1 VSAFQWNQPH
11 RVTLDALRDPT
22 RGRPVNDFNPSHAPD
37 AAGGALAV
45 SYRPRAAAS
54 RREFRAAAR
63 ARHRRRVGLTTGA
76 AGLALITALGVSGG
90 AFAAGHPVASAS
102 ASPSAAAS
110 VGSGYDLGNGS
121 GTSAYA
127 YGYGPGANGYGAYG
141 YGSSPTPTP
150 TTTTTTDAVPATAAE
165 TAGVVTILTTLGYQ
179 SAQAAG
185 TGIILN
191 SDGLILTNNH
201 VVEGSTSIQVTDE
214 LTGQTYTATVVGT
227 DARHDVALLQLQ
239 GASGLTP
246 ASLET
251 TDPATA
257 GDAVTAIGNAQG
269 TGDLVAASGTVTAT
283 GQSVTTQS
291 EASIAGETLEGMIQ
305 VDADIVSGDS
315 GGPLVDAE
323 GDVVGID
330 TAASSGSADITGFAI
345 PIQTALDIVAQI
357 QRGVETD
364 TIEIG
369 YPGFLGVEV
378 ASGATSG
385 ATGGTA
391 DTTAGALIAGVIE
404 GTPAADAGL
413 TTGDTV
419 TTVNGAPVA
428 SGDAL
433 SAVLGSMEPGESVA
447 LTWTTASG
455 STASATV
462 TLVEGPAA

>member
-1 VSAFQWNQPH
+1 
-11 RVTLDALRDPT
+11 
-22 RGRPVNDFNPSHAPD
+22 VNDFNPCPTPD
-37 AAGGALAV
+37 ASGGAPAFGN
-45 SYRPRAAAS
+45 RPRAAVS

-90 AFAAGHPVASAS
+90 AFAAGIPATSDTASAGATTIVDDWS
-102 ASPSAAAS
+102 NFSLSL
-110 VGSGYDLGNGS
+110 GSGYGSAGS
-121 GTSAYA
+121 GSSAYGSSP
-127 YGYGPGANGYGAYG
+127 YGSGIDTNGYGAYG
-141 YGSSPTPTP
+141 YGGYAYGSSPTTI
-150 TTTTTTDAVPATAAE
+150 TTTGAVPATAAQ

-227 DARHDVALLQLQ
+227 DATHDVALLQLQ

-291 EASIAGETLEGMIQ
+291 EASIAGETLENMIQ

-315 GGPLVDAE
+315 GGPLVDTE

-330 TAASSGSADITGFAI
+330 TAATSGSADITGFAI

-357 QRGVETD
+357 QQGVETD

-378 ASGATSG
+378 ASTATSGSASGAIRGATSG
-385 ATGGTA
+385 AGGTA
-391 DTTAGALIAGVIE
+391 DTDVGARIAGVIE
-404 GTPAADAGL
+404 GTPAAVAGL
-413 TTGDTV
+413 AAGDTV

-433 SAVLGSMEPGESVA
+433 SAVLGSMEPGEAVA